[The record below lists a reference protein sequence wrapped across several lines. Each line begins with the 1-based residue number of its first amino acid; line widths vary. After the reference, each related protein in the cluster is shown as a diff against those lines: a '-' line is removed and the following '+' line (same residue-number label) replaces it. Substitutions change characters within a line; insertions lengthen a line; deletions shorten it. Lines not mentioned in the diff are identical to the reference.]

1 MISFNGTKWAGRT
14 FSRAQF
20 ERITSWAVRWADG
33 LNATPKR
40 SIWVRR

>member
-1 MISFNGTKWAGRT
+1 MISIHGTHWAGRT

-20 ERITSWAVRWADG
+20 ERATARMFRWADG
-33 LNATPKR
+33 LNATTKR

>member
-20 ERITSWAVRWADG
+20 ERATGWAFRWADG
-33 LNATPKR
+33 RNATTKR